1 MNSGNPVS
9 SELHIS
15 QHQPVLVDEVM
26 HLLQQTC
33 STGESL
39 EGTFIDGTVGGGGHA
54 ATILGRLSPAGRLV
68 CFDRDPAAIATAEE
82 TLKGDSR
89 VSFHQ
94 GNYAGIGR
102 YLSPESANGILLDL
116 GLSSDQLESE
126 RGFSY
131 SEDSRLDMRF
141 DPETEVSAYD
151 IVNGY
156 PIAKLRDVFF
166 KYGEEPLAPRIARNI
181 SEVRKTGAI
190 RMTSQLADVI
200 RESVPPRFQIKA
212 VSRIFQA
219 IRIEV
224 NREVEFLEQGLA
236 ACWEVLKPEGVF
248 CVISYHSI
256 EDRRMKRFLA
266 EKVKGCTCPPKL
278 PMCVCG
284 KKPSAKVMTPS
295 AIRPSPRE
303 IRLNPRSR
311 SARLRAAMKIQSE
324 KGADETKPEG
334 F

>member
-1 MNSGNPVS
+1 MNSANAVS

-26 HLLQQTC
+26 HLLQQTHPIVD
-33 STGESL
+33 
-39 EGTFIDGTVGGGGHA
+39 TFDGIYVDGTVGGGGHA
-54 ATILGRLSPAGRLV
+54 AVILGRLFPAGRLV
-68 CFDRDPAAIATAEE
+68 CFDRDPAAIATAKE

-94 GNYAGIGR
+94 GSYTEIGR
-102 YLSPESANGILLDL
+102 YLSPNSADGILLDL
-116 GLSSDQLESE
+116 GLSSDQLKSD

-131 SEDSRLDMRF
+131 SQDSRLDMRF
-141 DPETEVSAYD
+141 DPATEVSAYD
-151 IVNGY
+151 VVNGY
-156 PIAKLRDVFF
+156 SVAKLRDVFF

-190 RMTSQLADVI
+190 RTTSQLADVI

-224 NREVEFLEQGLA
+224 NREIELLGEGLA
-236 ACWEVLKPEGVF
+236 ACWGILKSGGVF

-266 EKVKGCTCPPKL
+266 ERVKGCTCPPKL

-284 KKPSAKVMTPS
+284 KEPSARVLTPS
-295 AIRPSPRE
+295 AMRPSPRE

-324 KGADETKPEG
+324 KGGDET
-334 F
+334 